1 MRPSSQDSKKSSS
14 YVSEWEKEETK
25 DVEAERKAQK
35 FPGLALPDE
44 KYPVKLEII
53 DERNTREIESGRRR
67 YRSRSR
73 DRDSRDSR
81 RERERERERD
91 RDSRD
96 SRDRDSRDYRDI
108 RDRDYRDSRDRDYRD
123 SRDRYDRNER
133 NGPYERNERNDRS
146 TRESNDRDH
155 VEPTP
160 VAKKT
165 KKRLTSPE
173 RFELKQ
179 LIAAGVLNAA
189 DYPELFLIEKDD
201 TDSHDFDDEKG
212 VEEEVEIELR
222 EDEPRFLK
230 GQTRVTLD
238 LSPVRIVK
246 NPEGSLARAAMS
258 GAALAS
264 ERREI
269 RQQQKLQDAANKEAS
284 GENGSNQP
292 VDISKIWQ
300 DPARG
305 DSAVFYAD
313 IKAGI
318 LPNANAPNELPEWK
332 RATFG
337 KNPTLGRITTL
348 SMKEQRESLP
358 IFQFREEIIEAV
370 RSNQVLV
377 VIGETGSGKTTQ
389 MTQYLA
395 EAGFATRGK
404 IGCTQPRRVAATSVA
419 KRVSEEVGCKV
430 GEEVGYTIRF
440 EDCTSPATRIKYMT
454 DGMLLRE
461 CLLDASLSSYSVLML
476 DEAHERTIHT
486 DVLFG
491 LLKKAIKSRPDL
503 KLIVTSATLEA
514 EKFSTYF
521 NDCPIFTIPGRTFPV
536 EILYTKEPEPDYL
549 DAALLTCM
557 QIHLTEPAGDILLFL
572 TGQEEIDTAAE
583 ILFERMKALG
593 DGVPELLI
601 LPVYSALPSE
611 MQSRIFDP
619 APPGSRK
626 LVLAT
631 NIAETSITIDGIFYV
646 VDPGFAKQK
655 AYNPK
660 LGMDSLVVT
669 PISQAAA
676 RQRAGRAGR
685 TGPGKCFRLYT
696 EQAYNQEMLPS
707 SIPEIQRT
715 NLANTVLTLKALG
728 INDLL
733 HFDFMDPPPVQTMLA
748 AMEALYN
755 LGALDDDGFL
765 TRLGRQMAEFPLE
778 PPLAKMLIY
787 SSELGC
793 SEEAVTIVAMLTA
806 QNIFYRPKDRQAQ
819 ADARKARFFHADG
832 DHLTLLTVWQSWAQ
846 HKFATQWCYENF
858 IQSRSMK
865 RAQDVRRQLIG
876 IMDRYRQKLRSCGKD
891 WDKVRLALCAG
902 FFTHVA
908 RKDPHDNG
916 YRTLVDN
923 QQVFMHP
930 SSSLFPRPPEWVLYH
945 ELVLTTREYMREVT
959 AIDPKWLV
967 KVAPTFFKAVDPRI
981 MSKRKREEKIV
992 PLFNK
997 YEKPDEWRLSKQK
1010 SYHKGSSQSFG

>member
-1 MRPSSQDSKKSSS
+1 MRPNSNETKYHDNKQPDN
-14 YVSEWEKEETK
+14 YVSEWEREETR
-25 DVEAERKAQK
+25 DAETEKKAQK

-44 KYPVKLEII
+44 KYPAKIVSEEVINPHN
-53 DERNTREIESGRRR
+53 NTRGSSRRG
-67 YRSRSR
+67 RSRSR
-73 DRDSRDSR
+73 ELNERRYDRYDRRELRDSRDSS
-81 RERERERERD
+81 E

-96 SRDRDSRDYRDI
+96 SRDR
-108 RDRDYRDSRDRDYRD
+108 
-123 SRDRYDRNER
+123 
-133 NGPYERNERNDRS
+133 NDRHYHDS
-146 TRESNDRDH
+146 SSKFYRNASY
-155 VEPTP
+155 EPEIKDEVVVAPAP
-160 VAKKT
+160 VVKKT

-179 LIAAGVLNAA
+179 LIAAGVLNAS
-189 DYPELFLIEKDD
+189 DYPELYLIEKDD
-201 TDSHDFDDEKG
+201 IADGGDYDDDGMG

-269 RQQQKLQDAANKEAS
+269 RQQQKLQEAANRDAS
-284 GENGSNQP
+284 GESNTEP
-292 VDISKIWQ
+292 LDVSKMWQ
-300 DPARG
+300 DPVKG
-305 DSAVFYAD
+305 DSSVFYAD

-318 LPNANAPNELPEWK
+318 LPNSNNPNELPEWK

-348 SMKEQRESLP
+348 SIKEQRESLP

-395 EAGFATRGK
+395 EAGFAIRGK

-491 LLKKAIKSRPDL
+491 LLKKAIKTRPDL
-503 KLIVTSATLEA
+503 KLIVTSATLDA

-593 DGVPELLI
+593 NGVPELLI

-696 EQAYNQEMLPS
+696 EQAYNHEMLPS

-748 AMEALYN
+748 AMETLYN

-876 IMDRYRQKLRSCGKD
+876 IMDRYKQKLRSCGKD

-930 SSSLFPRPPEWVLYH
+930 SSALFPRPPEWVLYH

-959 AIDPKWLV
+959 AIDSKWLV

>member
-1 MRPSSQDSKKSSS
+1 
-14 YVSEWEKEETK
+14 
-25 DVEAERKAQK
+25 
-35 FPGLALPDE
+35 
-44 KYPVKLEII
+44 
-53 DERNTREIESGRRR
+53 
-67 YRSRSR
+67 
-73 DRDSRDSR
+73 
-81 RERERERERD
+81 
-91 RDSRD
+91 
-96 SRDRDSRDYRDI
+96 
-108 RDRDYRDSRDRDYRD
+108 
-123 SRDRYDRNER
+123 
-133 NGPYERNERNDRS
+133 
-146 TRESNDRDH
+146 
-155 VEPTP
+155 
-160 VAKKT
+160 
-165 KKRLTSPE
+165 
-173 RFELKQ
+173 
-179 LIAAGVLNAA
+179 
-189 DYPELFLIEKDD
+189 
-201 TDSHDFDDEKG
+201 
-212 VEEEVEIELR
+212 
-222 EDEPRFLK
+222 
-230 GQTRVTLD
+230 
-238 LSPVRIVK
+238 
-246 NPEGSLARAAMS
+246 
-258 GAALAS
+258 
-264 ERREI
+264 
-269 RQQQKLQDAANKEAS
+269 
-284 GENGSNQP
+284 
-292 VDISKIWQ
+292 
-300 DPARG
+300 
-305 DSAVFYAD
+305 
-313 IKAGI
+313 
-318 LPNANAPNELPEWK
+318 
-332 RATFG
+332 
-337 KNPTLGRITTL
+337 
-348 SMKEQRESLP
+348 
-358 IFQFREEIIEAV
+358 
-370 RSNQVLV
+370 
-377 VIGETGSGKTTQ
+377 

-395 EAGFATRGK
+395 EAGFTSRGK

-461 CLLDASLSSYSVLML
+461 CLLDATLSSYSVLML

-491 LLKKAIKSRPDL
+491 LLKKAIVTRPDL
-503 KLIVTSATLEA
+503 KLIVTSATLDA

-593 DGVPELLI
+593 DDVPELLI

-733 HFDFMDPPPVQTMLA
+733 HFDFMDPPPVQTMLS
-748 AMEALYN
+748 AMETLYN

-787 SSELGC
+787 SSEIGC

-832 DHLTLLTVWQSWAQ
+832 DHLTLLTVWQAWAQ
-846 HKFATQWCYENF
+846 HKFATQWCFENF

-876 IMDRYRQKLRSCGKD
+876 IMDRYKQKIKSCGKD

-908 RKDPHDNG
+908 RKDPHENG
-916 YRTLVDN
+916 YRTIVDN
-923 QQVFMHP
+923 QQVFLHP
-930 SSSLFPRPPEWVLYH
+930 SSALFPRPPEWVLYH

-959 AIDPKWLV
+959 SIDPKWLV
-967 KVAPTFFKAVDPRI
+967 KVAPTFFKAVDPRV
-981 MSKRKREEKIV
+981 MSKRKKDEKIV
-992 PLFNK
+992 PLHNK